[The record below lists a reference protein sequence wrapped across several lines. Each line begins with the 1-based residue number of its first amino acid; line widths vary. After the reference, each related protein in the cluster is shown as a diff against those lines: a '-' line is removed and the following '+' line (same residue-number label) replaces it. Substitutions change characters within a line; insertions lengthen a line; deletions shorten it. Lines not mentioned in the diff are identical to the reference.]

1 MLISSLHGV
10 FSINMH
16 DVDHEK
22 LIIKSK
28 NKEALQRIFDEKRI
42 YAINQNKYKFCVSLC
57 KQELAH
63 ILIMM
68 IKEIDY
74 ADFENFINKINLNA
88 DQAFA

>member
-16 DVDHEK
+16 DIDAEK

-42 YAINQNKYKFCVSLC
+42 FTNNKDNYKFCVSLC

-74 ADFENFINKINLNA
+74 ADFEKFISEINPNL
-88 DQAFA
+88 DQAIA